1 MNLNQRI
8 AGYGRKLSKTER
20 LLVDEML
27 ARYPQS
33 LLESATALAR
43 AVGTSASTVVRLL
56 AKLGY
61 DSYAQA
67 QTEARAEV
75 TARLASPGERAD
87 AMGADGHGARACLH
101 NALLHDQHNLQAT
114 FSTVDPAVFEAAV
127 RALTQRKA
135 RVHVLGLRQAA
146 PLAGYAALYLNLCL
160 PAVATQGPL
169 FLEDQLLWVDERDVL
184 LAFTFRRYSVAA
196 AKALRVF
203 RERGAKVVLITDS
216 ASAPA
221 ARWADQVL
229 VAQCSSASPFDSTP
243 RRWRCA
249 MPCWRRWRS
258 AAGSRWA
265 RRSRVAR
272 PCGTRNG
279 YAPERRRLSAAGP
292 DCMYFPVNSY
302 QMLPA
307 RCARLHGG
315 IY

>member
-160 PAVATQGPL
+160 PAVRPLATQGPL

-229 VAQCSSASPFDSTP
+229 VAQCSSASPFDSYTAP
-243 RRWRCA
+243 MALCNALLAAVAQRCRQPLGEA
-249 MPCWRRWRS
+249 LARGEALWDAQWIRS
-258 AAGSRWA
+258 
-265 RRSRVAR
+265 
-272 PCGTRNG
+272 
-279 YAPERRRLSAAGP
+279 ERRRLSAAGP
-292 DCMYFPVNSY
+292 DCMYFP
-302 QMLPA
+302 
-307 RCARLHGG
+307 
-315 IY
+315 

>member
-160 PAVATQGPL
+160 PAVRPLATQGPL

-203 RERGAKVVLITDS
+203 CERGAKVVLITDS

-229 VAQCSSASPFDSTP
+229 VAQCSSASPFDSYTAP
-243 RRWRCA
+243 MALCNALLAAVAQRCRQPLGEA
-249 MPCWRRWRS
+249 LARGEALWDAQWIRS
-258 AAGSRWA
+258 
-265 RRSRVAR
+265 
-272 PCGTRNG
+272 
-279 YAPERRRLSAAGP
+279 
-292 DCMYFPVNSY
+292 
-302 QMLPA
+302 
-307 RCARLHGG
+307 
-315 IY
+315 

>member
-160 PAVATQGPL
+160 PAVRPLATQGPL

-229 VAQCSSASPFDSTP
+229 VAQCSSASPFDSYTAP
-243 RRWRCA
+243 MALCNALLAAVAQRCRQPLGEA
-249 MPCWRRWRS
+249 LARGEALWDAQWIRS
-258 AAGSRWA
+258 
-265 RRSRVAR
+265 
-272 PCGTRNG
+272 
-279 YAPERRRLSAAGP
+279 ERRRLSAAGQTV
-292 DCMYFPVNSY
+292 CIFP
-302 QMLPA
+302 
-307 RCARLHGG
+307 
-315 IY
+315 

>member
-1 MNLNQRI
+1 
-8 AGYGRKLSKTER
+8 
-20 LLVDEML
+20 ML

-160 PAVATQGPL
+160 PAVRPLATQGPL

-229 VAQCSSASPFDSTP
+229 VAQCSSASPFDSYTAP
-243 RRWRCA
+243 MALCNALLAAVAQRCRQPLGEA
-249 MPCWRRWRS
+249 LARGEALWDAQWIRS
-258 AAGSRWA
+258 
-265 RRSRVAR
+265 
-272 PCGTRNG
+272 
-279 YAPERRRLSAAGP
+279 
-292 DCMYFPVNSY
+292 
-302 QMLPA
+302 
-307 RCARLHGG
+307 
-315 IY
+315 

>member
-75 TARLASPGERAD
+75 SARLASPGERAD
-87 AMGADGHGARACLH
+87 AVGADGHGARACLH

-114 FSTVDPAVFEAAV
+114 FAAADPAVFEAAV

-160 PAVATQGPL
+160 PGVRPLATQGPL

-196 AKALRVF
+196 AKAVRVF

-229 VAQCSSASPFDSTP
+229 VAQCSSASPFDSYTAP
-243 RRWRCA
+243 MALCNALLAAVAQRCRQPLGEA
-249 MPCWRRWRS
+249 LARGEALWDEQWIRS
-258 AAGSRWA
+258 
-265 RRSRVAR
+265 
-272 PCGTRNG
+272 
-279 YAPERRRLSAAGP
+279 
-292 DCMYFPVNSY
+292 
-302 QMLPA
+302 
-307 RCARLHGG
+307 
-315 IY
+315 

>member
-8 AGYGRKLSKTER
+8 AGYGRKLKTER

-135 RVHVLGLRQAA
+135 RVRAGAEAGRAAGRLRGAVPEPVPAGRAA
-146 PLAGYAALYLNLCL
+146 AGHA
-160 PAVATQGPL
+160 GPL

-196 AKALRVF
+196 AR
-203 RERGAKVVLITDS
+203 RCGCS
-216 ASAPA
+216 A
-221 ARWADQVL
+221 ARREGGADHRLGFRAGRALGRPGAGGAVL
-229 VAQCSSASPFDSTP
+229 QRLAVRFTAPMALCNA
-243 RRWRCA
+243 A
-249 MPCWRRWRS
+249 AGGGGS

-265 RRSRVAR
+265 RRAR
-272 PCGTRNG
+272 GE
-279 YAPERRRLSAAGP
+279 ALWDAQWIRLNAGACRP
-292 DCMYFPVNSY
+292 PGQTVCIFP
-302 QMLPA
+302 
-307 RCARLHGG
+307 
-315 IY
+315 

>member
-160 PAVATQGPL
+160 PVGALLATQGPL

-216 ASAPA
+216 ASAPV

-229 VAQCSSASPFDSTP
+229 VAQCSSASPFDSYTAP
-243 RRWRCA
+243 MALCNALLAAVAQRCRQPLGEA
-249 MPCWRRWRS
+249 LARGEALWDAQWIRS
-258 AAGSRWA
+258 
-265 RRSRVAR
+265 
-272 PCGTRNG
+272 
-279 YAPERRRLSAAGP
+279 
-292 DCMYFPVNSY
+292 
-302 QMLPA
+302 
-307 RCARLHGG
+307 
-315 IY
+315 

>member
-160 PAVATQGPL
+160 PAVRPLATQGRCSWKTSCYGWTNATCCWPSPSGATR
-169 FLEDQLLWVDERDVL
+169 W
-184 LAFTFRRYSVAA
+184 RRP
-196 AKALRVF
+196 R
-203 RERGAKVVLITDS
+203 RCGCS
-216 ASAPA
+216 ASAA
-221 ARWADQVL
+221 
-229 VAQCSSASPFDSTP
+229 
-243 RRWRCA
+243 RRWC
-249 MPCWRRWRS
+249 
-258 AAGSRWA
+258 
-265 RRSRVAR
+265 
-272 PCGTRNG
+272 
-279 YAPERRRLSAAGP
+279 
-292 DCMYFPVNSY
+292 
-302 QMLPA
+302 
-307 RCARLHGG
+307 
-315 IY
+315 

>member
-160 PAVATQGPL
+160 PAVRPLATQGPL

-229 VAQCSSASPFDSTP
+229 VAQCSSASPFDSYTAP
-243 RRWRCA
+243 MALCNALLAAVAQRCRQPLGEA
-249 MPCWRRWRS
+249 LARGEALWDAQWIRS
-258 AAGSRWA
+258 
-265 RRSRVAR
+265 
-272 PCGTRNG
+272 
-279 YAPERRRLSAAGP
+279 
-292 DCMYFPVNSY
+292 
-302 QMLPA
+302 
-307 RCARLHGG
+307 
-315 IY
+315 

>member
-1 MNLNQRI
+1 MR
-8 AGYGRKLSKTER
+8 
-20 LLVDEML
+20 
-27 ARYPQS
+27 
-33 LLESATALAR
+33 
-43 AVGTSASTVVRLL
+43 
-56 AKLGY
+56 
-61 DSYAQA
+61 
-67 QTEARAEV
+67 
-75 TARLASPGERAD
+75 
-87 AMGADGHGARACLH
+87 
-101 NALLHDQHNLQAT
+101 
-114 FSTVDPAVFEAAV
+114 
-127 RALTQRKA
+127 
-135 RVHVLGLRQAA
+135 
-146 PLAGYAALYLNLCL
+146 PL
-160 PAVATQGPL
+160 ATQGPL

-229 VAQCSSASPFDSTP
+229 VAQCSSASPFDSHTAP
-243 RRWRCA
+243 MALCNA
-249 MPCWRRWRS
+249 CWRWRS

-279 YAPERRRLSAAGP
+279 YAPERQRLSVAGR
-292 DCMYFPVNSY
+292 DCIYFPVNSY

-307 RCARLHGG
+307 LRARLHGG

>member
-8 AGYGRKLSKTER
+8 AGYERKLSKTER
-20 LLVDEML
+20 LLVQEMQQ
-27 ARYPQS
+27 RYPQS
-33 LLESATALAR
+33 LLESATSLAR
-43 AVGTSASTVVRLL
+43 HVGTSASTVVRLL

-75 TARLASPGERAD
+75 TARLASPGERAGVV
-87 AMGADGHGARACLH
+87 GADSHSARACLH

-114 FSTVDPAVFEAAV
+114 FAATDPAVFEAAV
-127 RALTQRKA
+127 RALTQRRA

-160 PAVATQGPL
+160 PGVRPLGAQGPL

-196 AKALRVF
+196 AKAVRLF

-229 VAQCSSASPFDSTP
+229 VAQCSSASPFDSYTAP
-243 RRWRCA
+243 LALCNALLAAVAQRCKQPLNETLA
-249 MPCWRRWRS
+249 RGEALWDDQWIRS
-258 AAGSRWA
+258 
-265 RRSRVAR
+265 
-272 PCGTRNG
+272 
-279 YAPERRRLSAAGP
+279 
-292 DCMYFPVNSY
+292 
-302 QMLPA
+302 
-307 RCARLHGG
+307 
-315 IY
+315 

>member
-61 DSYAQA
+61 GSYAQA

-160 PAVATQGPL
+160 PAVRPLATQGPL

-196 AKALRVF
+196 AKAAGVPRARREGGADHRLGF
-203 RERGAKVVLITDS
+203 RAGRALGRPGAGGAVLQRLAVRFLHRADGAVQCLAGGGGAALQAAAGRGAR
-216 ASAPA
+216 AW
-221 ARWADQVL
+221 RGL
-229 VAQCSSASPFDSTP
+229 VG
-243 RRWRCA
+243 RA
-249 MPCWRRWRS
+249 MD
-258 AAGSRWA
+258 
-265 RRSRVAR
+265 
-272 PCGTRNG
+272 TF
-279 YAPERRRLSAAGP
+279 PERRRLSAAGP
-292 DCMYFPVNSY
+292 DCMYFP
-302 QMLPA
+302 
-307 RCARLHGG
+307 
-315 IY
+315 

>member
-20 LLVDEML
+20 LLVNEML

-160 PAVATQGPL
+160 PAVRPLATQGPL

-229 VAQCSSASPFDSTP
+229 VAQCSSASPFDSYTAP
-243 RRWRCA
+243 MALCNALLAAVAQRCRQPLGEA
-249 MPCWRRWRS
+249 LARGEALWDAQWIRS
-258 AAGSRWA
+258 
-265 RRSRVAR
+265 
-272 PCGTRNG
+272 
-279 YAPERRRLSAAGP
+279 
-292 DCMYFPVNSY
+292 
-302 QMLPA
+302 
-307 RCARLHGG
+307 
-315 IY
+315 

>member
-1 MNLNQRI
+1 
-8 AGYGRKLSKTER
+8 
-20 LLVDEML
+20 
-27 ARYPQS
+27 
-33 LLESATALAR
+33 
-43 AVGTSASTVVRLL
+43 
-56 AKLGY
+56 
-61 DSYAQA
+61 
-67 QTEARAEV
+67 
-75 TARLASPGERAD
+75 
-87 AMGADGHGARACLH
+87 MGADGHGARACLH

-160 PAVATQGPL
+160 PAVRPLATQGPL

-229 VAQCSSASPFDSTP
+229 VAQCSSASPFDSYTAP
-243 RRWRCA
+243 MALCNALLAAVAQRCRQPLGEA
-249 MPCWRRWRS
+249 LARGEALWDAQWIRS
-258 AAGSRWA
+258 
-265 RRSRVAR
+265 
-272 PCGTRNG
+272 
-279 YAPERRRLSAAGP
+279 
-292 DCMYFPVNSY
+292 
-302 QMLPA
+302 
-307 RCARLHGG
+307 
-315 IY
+315 

>member
-33 LLESATALAR
+33 LLESATALA
-43 AVGTSASTVVRLL
+43 GGGHQRLDRGAPARQAGLRQLCAGADRGARGSHRPAGL
-56 AKLGY
+56 A
-61 DSYAQA
+61 
-67 QTEARAEV
+67 
-75 TARLASPGERAD
+75 GERAD

-160 PAVATQGPL
+160 PTVRPLATQGPL

-229 VAQCSSASPFDSTP
+229 VAQCSSASPFDSYTAP
-243 RRWRCA
+243 MALCNALLAAVAQRCRQPLGEA
-249 MPCWRRWRS
+249 LARGEALWDAQWIRS
-258 AAGSRWA
+258 
-265 RRSRVAR
+265 
-272 PCGTRNG
+272 
-279 YAPERRRLSAAGP
+279 
-292 DCMYFPVNSY
+292 
-302 QMLPA
+302 
-307 RCARLHGG
+307 
-315 IY
+315 

>member
-1 MNLNQRI
+1 M
-8 AGYGRKLSKTER
+8 
-20 LLVDEML
+20 
-27 ARYPQS
+27 
-33 LLESATALAR
+33 
-43 AVGTSASTVVRLL
+43 GTSASTVVRLL

-160 PAVATQGPL
+160 PTVRPLAAQGPL

-229 VAQCSSASPFDSTP
+229 VAQCSSASPFDSYTAP
-243 RRWRCA
+243 MALCLA
-249 MPCWRRWRS
+249 GGGGAALQA
-258 AAGSRWA
+258 AAGRGA
-265 RRSRVAR
+265 RAWRGLVGRAMDTLLNASACRSPGETVFI
-272 PCGTRNG
+272 
-279 YAPERRRLSAAGP
+279 
-292 DCMYFPVNSY
+292 FP
-302 QMLPA
+302 
-307 RCARLHGG
+307 
-315 IY
+315 

>member
-75 TARLASPGERAD
+75 TARLASLGERAD

-160 PAVATQGPL
+160 PAVRPLATQGPL

-229 VAQCSSASPFDSTP
+229 VAQCSSASPFDSYTAP
-243 RRWRCA
+243 MALCNALLAAVAQRCRQPLGEA
-249 MPCWRRWRS
+249 LARGEALWDAQWIRS
-258 AAGSRWA
+258 
-265 RRSRVAR
+265 
-272 PCGTRNG
+272 
-279 YAPERRRLSAAGP
+279 
-292 DCMYFPVNSY
+292 
-302 QMLPA
+302 
-307 RCARLHGG
+307 
-315 IY
+315 